1 MKRQES
7 FCTVRGNVSWCSPY
21 GNSIEVHQKLK
32 IELPYDLA
40 VSLWG
45 IYLKETLT
53 WKPMFTAAIFVQLTG
68 CVWLFATPWTA
79 ACQVPQSFTISQSLL
94 KFMSTELVMLSIYLI
109 RHCPLLLLPSAFPS
123 IRVFPMSRL
132 FTSGGQS
139 IGALATVLPRNIQ
152 GWFPLGLT
160 DLISLQS
167 KGLSRVFSSTTTQKH
182 QFFGA
187 QPSLWFD
194 SNIHTWLLEKP

>member
-1 MKRQES
+1 M
-7 FCTVRGNVSWCSPY
+7 
-21 GNSIEVHQKLK
+21 
-32 IELPYDLA
+32 
-40 VSLWG
+40 SLFTTPG
-45 IYLKETLT
+45 
-53 WKPMFTAAIFVQLTG
+53 TAAHQAPL
-68 CVWLFATPWTA
+68 C
-79 ACQVPQSFTISQSLL
+79 SSISQSLL

-167 KGLSRVFSSTTTQKH
+167 KGLSSLLQHHSSKASIIRCSTFFIAQLSHLYGNTGKIVTLTRWTFVCKVMSLLFIVLSRLVITFLPGSKH
-182 QFFGA
+182 LLI
-187 QPSLWFD
+187 LWPKKKSGIFPLFYGGKI
-194 SNIHTWLLEKP
+194 SQ